1 MGVKRSNKQMKNK
14 IMALGLAFSALCSL
28 NAAVVTFEDVDL
40 GSNKYMEPVD
50 QEKTATYDWS
60 SGNVAYFS
68 YDYTWWESMNDSSW
82 QGFKVSKDTDVYTRG
97 PTNQYS
103 SITGSGAGG
112 STQYGIFY
120 AVSSNMT
127 LDSSTGAATTD
138 MSIMSFEEEVQISS
152 IDLANTTYSYYSMLE
167 GDSFAVPIANT
178 NYYMNLIIYG
188 IDSNGDV
195 SDMITWSMGSS
206 EKISDTWETVDLSS
220 LGGVIALGFAIET
233 NFIFDYTEYGSG
245 ICTNYPVY
253 VAFDNI
259 AYNVPEPST
268 YALIFGALAISIAVF
283 RRRKSA

>member
-1 MGVKRSNKQMKNK
+1 MKNK

-40 GSNKYMEPVD
+40 GSNKYMEPAVQD
-50 QEKTATYDWS
+50 QTATYDWS

-68 YDYTWWESMNDSSW
+68 YDYKWWGSYSSW
-82 QGFKVSKDTDVYTRG
+82 QGFKVSKDTDTSTKDY
-97 PTNQYS
+97 TNQYS

-112 STQYGIFY
+112 SSQYGIFY

-127 LDSSTGAATTD
+127 LDSSTGVATTD

-152 IDLANTTYSYYSMLE
+152 IDLVNTTYSYYSMLE
-167 GDSFAVPIANT
+167 GDGYAASPIT
-178 NYYMNLIIYG
+178 GSDYYMNLIIYG
-188 IDSNGDV
+188 IDANGDV
-195 SDMITWSMGSS
+195 SDMITWFMGSG
-206 EKISDTWETVDLSS
+206 EKISDSWETVDLSS

-233 NFIFDYTEYGSG
+233 NYTSDYTQYGSG
-245 ICTNYPVY
+245 ICANYPVY

-268 YALIFGALAISIAVF
+268 YALIFGAFAIAIAVF